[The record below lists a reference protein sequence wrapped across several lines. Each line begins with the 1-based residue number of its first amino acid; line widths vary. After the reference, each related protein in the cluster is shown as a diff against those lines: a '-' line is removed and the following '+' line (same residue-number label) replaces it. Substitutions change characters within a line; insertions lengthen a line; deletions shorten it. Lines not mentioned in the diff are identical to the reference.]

1 MDHLG
6 DKMSDLICELIDEK
20 DPFLREVP
28 DVFDFDNPQV
38 DPEKLEKQLLENMLY
53 HRGYG
58 LSANQIGI
66 PFTVFAMMVDH
77 DPLVVFNPEIIEFSE
92 ETTYMKEGCLSYP
105 GLYVAIERAYG
116 ISTRFQLSEGEEQ
129 SGNFIELSARIFQ
142 HESEHMDGDIFIDNV
157 SGYRLKAAM
166 RKRKSILRQLKKQ
179 KKG

>member
-1 MDHLG
+1 
-6 DKMSDLICELIDEK
+6 MSDLICELVKED

-28 DVFDFDNPQV
+28 SVFDFDSPQI
-38 DPEKLEKQLLENMLY
+38 DPEKLEKQLLENMIY
-53 HRGYG
+53 HNGYG

-66 PFTVFAMMVDH
+66 PLTVFAMMVDH

-129 SGNFIELSARIFQ
+129 SGNFIELSARIFN
-142 HESEHMDGDIFIDNV
+142 MN
-157 SGYRLKAAM
+157 L
-166 RKRKSILRQLKKQ
+166 SIWTETFL
-179 KKG
+179 